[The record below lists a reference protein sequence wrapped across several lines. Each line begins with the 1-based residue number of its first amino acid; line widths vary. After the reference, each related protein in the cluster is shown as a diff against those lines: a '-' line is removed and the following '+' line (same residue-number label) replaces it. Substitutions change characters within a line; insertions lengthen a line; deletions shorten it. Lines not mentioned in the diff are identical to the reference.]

1 MRDTNTPAI
10 HQRHITITLLS
21 LIGKICCIFID
32 DIIIWSC
39 SIKEH
44 KANIQQVLQTLWK
57 AHLYCLPKKTD
68 LFAIEIYFLEY
79 VISNKDIQVDLS
91 KIDKILDWPTPKY
104 SLKVQRFLSLV

>member
-1 MRDTNTPAI
+1 MSMRDTNTPAI

-44 KANIQQVLQTLWK
+44 KANIQQVLQTL
-57 AHLYCLPKKTD
+57 
-68 LFAIEIYFLEY
+68 
-79 VISNKDIQVDLS
+79 
-91 KIDKILDWPTPKY
+91 
-104 SLKVQRFLSLV
+104 